1 MTQIK
6 RIDGVNKNN
15 RIRMPKTNQNKI
27 KNLKNLKQ
35 TLFDYK

>member
-1 MTQIK
+1 M
-6 RIDGVNKNN
+6 VNKNN
-15 RIRMPKTNQNKI
+15 RIRIPKINQNKI